1 MRRKICYILVIA
13 AIIVLA
19 VCLLPYPAAVNCKIE
34 GVLWN
39 DVDDNVETVKI
50 TIRGRYYKYLL
61 RNNVFKGEFL
71 VSDVNSWSTFIKDYD
86 IIKFETEKLNEYER
100 GWLAYYDRYQNK
112 ICSFG
117 TITFKDDFNE
127 FVISLSYSSGDEAY
141 YYISS
146 PSLNREEA
154 YEFVYKIA

>member
-71 VSDVNSWSTFIKDYD
+71 VSDVNSWGMFLKDYD
-86 IIKFETEKLNEYER
+86 ILKFETEKLNEYER
-100 GWLAYYDRYQNK
+100 AGLAYYDRYQNK
-112 ICSFG
+112 ISWLG
-117 TITFKDDFNE
+117 TITFKGNFKE
-127 FVISLSYSSGDEAY
+127 FVISLDYSSGDDAH

-154 YEFVYKIA
+154 YKLAHKMA